1 MSVQRLLDPNP
12 VRSLDE
18 HRAVGGLIA
27 LEEAL
32 RVEPEVAISV
42 VTDAGLRGRGGA
54 GFPTGEKWSTVA
66 TNAASSELAPTVVV
80 NAAEGEPGTFGD
92 RTLIRRNP
100 YRVLEGALI
109 AAHAIGARAIAVV
122 TKDRYTTELGLL
134 TDAAQELV
142 ATGGAGDVDI
152 EVIGGAGHYL
162 LGEETAL
169 LEAAAGRPPFPRVAP
184 PYRHG
189 TVEMGEAGSGAS
201 RVELA
206 GEGGAAPPTLV
217 NNAQTFAHVPLIL
230 HHGPDWFRELGT
242 ADSPGTALFTVTG
255 DVRRGGVAEYALGT
269 PLRTIIDEIGGGTV
283 EADLAFVMSGVSVGI
298 LRPEHLDLPA
308 TYEDLS
314 AVGSGLGTGGF
325 TVYSRAT
332 DPMAVAHGVSR
343 FLAIESCGQCRPC
356 KEGGLE
362 VAAALDLL
370 REGQASE
377 TAVQDLLPLVATLS
391 DGARCDLGPQ
401 HERVITSFL
410 EQFPESARAHTVDR
424 IASPAVLVAPITDID
439 DEGRVTLDEDH
450 RTKQPDWEHGEDW
463 NGQTPADRYDVAVTI
478 E

>member
-12 VRSLDE
+12 VRSLDD
-18 HRAVGGLIA
+18 HRRVGGMTA

-32 RVEPEVAISV
+32 RVEPEVSIGV
-42 VTDAGLRGRGGA
+42 IRDAGLRGRGGA
-54 GFPTGEKWSTVA
+54 GFPTGKKWATVA
-66 TNAASSELAPTVVV
+66 ANAASSELAPTVVV

-109 AAHAIGARAIAVV
+109 AAHALGARSIAVV

-142 ATGGAGDVDI
+142 STGAAGDVEID
-152 EVIGGAGHYL
+152 VVAGAGHYL
-162 LGEETAL
+162 LGEETGL

-189 TVEMGEAGSGAS
+189 TVEVGDPSGGAG
-201 RVELA
+201 RLELA
-206 GEGGAAPPTLV
+206 GEGGLAPPTLV

-242 ADSPGTALFTVTG
+242 PDSPGTAIFTVSG
-255 DVRRGGVAEYALGT
+255 DVRRAGVAEFPLGT
-269 PLRTIIDEIGGGTV
+269 PLREIIDEIGGGITD
-283 EADLAFVMSGVSVGI
+283 ADIAFVTSGVSVGV
-298 LRPEHLDLPA
+298 LLPDQLDLPA

-314 AVGSGLGTGGF
+314 AAGSGLGTGGF
-325 TVYSRAT
+325 TVYSTNT
-332 DPMAVAHGVSR
+332 DPVAVAHGVSR

-370 REGQASE
+370 RTGQSAP
-377 TAVQDLLPLVATLS
+377 TAVDDVMPIVRSLS
-391 DGARCDLGPQ
+391 EGARCDLGPQ

-410 EQFPESARAHTVDR
+410 ERFPEAARAHTVDR
-424 IASPAVLVAPITDID
+424 TGTGPILVAPIMDID
-439 DEGRVTLDEDH
+439 EEGRVTLDQDH
-450 RTKQPDWEHGEDW
+450 RTKQPDWEHGEGW
-463 NGQTPADRYDVAVTI
+463 NGQSPADRYDVAVTI
-478 E
+478 D